1 MLGKYITGNI
11 DEQIGSNIPIFDN
24 NSSDIE
30 NNIMQDIN
38 IKLFERE
45 NATNVLLLGKIYNNK
60 YSNLLLYGFYE
71 TDDGYY
77 GFIYLVDTNL
87 KEIALLT
94 EFSSGTKIFPIIA
107 LNQDENNYIYG
118 LSYNLNEN
126 APTTRVLLL
135 NNIFT
140 SNQLTGTYSVI
151 LRNSYI
157 VPNSNITYRPG
168 VYNQCMI
175 TKLQGEATY
184 YIVLYAVGTGN
195 TALIEFKINVG
206 SSNEWNVYTI
216 PGMVDRVKYALV
228 PYNNNGTMEIHY
240 YSIDIYDSYNPTYN
254 EYMLREET
262 LSLVNSIQINTN
274 VFFAHSQVFYK
285 NINEIYMVINATV
298 EHKIYLYKI
307 VGNNLITIWETELE
321 PNEDNQYY
329 LATLYLFM
337 VNDVVF
343 CNFRKIYTA
352 HDIRQSVG
360 IIQDDVMY
368 FSNVV
373 NSTISYIPDLYNYVD
388 LYVIPNYNLINIYIP
403 KYDSQVTTHKLSMVY
418 NTTNYNGNEYEDV
431 NSLIPDNSI
440 IYNEDNEMI
449 FARNLY
455 DRTIYNSSSTSTL
468 EIPNTLLN
476 NDTISQSDLIG
487 ETNKVLISDSGNITK
502 NIYEKLY
509 INFINTI
516 NVIDEDNNVLY
527 QETASNINSNINS
540 SLNVDNTLMNNKKI
554 AKMMINCEDAT
565 CLSRLIQ
572 LTQIN
577 DTQYTIEG
585 TFYVDNNID
594 TIDIVSYDE
603 TFKYL
608 TIDGSNLEVG
618 KTYTFSQSLRIE

>member
-1 MLGKYITGNI
+1 M
-11 DEQIGSNIPIFDN
+11 
-24 NSSDIE
+24 
-30 NNIMQDIN
+30 
-38 IKLFERE
+38 
-45 NATNVLLLGKIYNNK
+45 
-60 YSNLLLYGFYE
+60 LYGFYE
-71 TDDGYY
+71 TDDGDY

-87 KEIALLT
+87 NEIALLT
-94 EFSSGTKIFPIIA
+94 EFSSGTKLFPIIA

-126 APTTRVLLL
+126 APPTRVLLL

-157 VPNSNITYRPG
+157 VPNSNTTYRPG

-184 YIVLYAVGTGN
+184 YIVLYSVNTGN
-195 TALIEFKINVG
+195 TTLIEFKINVG
-206 SSNEWNVYTI
+206 STNEWNVYTI

-240 YSIDIYDSYNPTYN
+240 YGIDIFDTDNPSYY
-254 EYMLREET
+254 EYMLRNGT
-262 LSLVNSIQINTN
+262 ITMVNSIQINTK
-274 VFFAHSQVFYK
+274 VFFAQSQVFYK
-285 NINEIYMVINATV
+285 NINEIYMVINASS
-298 EHKIYLYKI
+298 EHKLYLYKI
-307 VGNNLITIWETELE
+307 RGNYLKTIWQTDFVY
-321 PNEDNQYY
+321 NGIDGYY
-329 LATLYLFM
+329 LASLYLFM

-343 CNFRKIYTA
+343 CNFRKTYA
-352 HDIRQSVG
+352 NQDIRQSVG
-360 IIQDDVMY
+360 ILQNDIIY

-373 NSTISYIPDLYNYVD
+373 NSLYNYVPGLYGYVD
-388 LYVIPNYNLINIYIP
+388 LYVIPNYNLINVYIP
-403 KYDSQVTTHKLSMVY
+403 KYNDEITTHKLSMVY
-418 NTTNYNGNEYEDV
+418 TTTNYNGNEYEAV

-440 IYNEDNEMI
+440 IYNENNEMI

-476 NDTISQSDLIG
+476 NDTISQSDLIS
-487 ETNKVLISDSGNITK
+487 ETNKVLISNDGNITK

-516 NVIDEDNNVLY
+516 NVIDEDNNLLY
-527 QETASNINSNINS
+527 QETANNINSNINS
-540 SLNVDNTLMNNKKI
+540 SSNVDNTLMNNKKI

-565 CLSRLIQ
+565 CLTRLIQ

-577 DTQYTIEG
+577 DTQYEIKGTI
-585 TFYVDNNID
+585 YIDNNID

-618 KTYTFSQSLRIE
+618 KTYTLNQSLRIE